1 MQIIEKYF
9 QELNPLQKER
19 FNRLEA
25 LYNHWNQ
32 MINVIS
38 RKDIRNLY
46 MHHVLHSLAIAKL
59 TTFEPGTTIID
70 AGTGG
75 GFPGI
80 PLAIMFPEVKFLLV
94 DSVAKKLMVVN
105 AVITSLGLQNCEVRN
120 NRIEDMR
127 DKADFIVSRAVTEL
141 SSLVKWV
148 RKNVKPEGNNALF
161 NGLMVLK
168 GGDLQQEISK
178 YEGRAT
184 VFNLSNFFE
193 ERFFEGKKLIHLP
206 LH

>member
-1 MQIIEKYF
+1 MQIIDKYF
-9 QELNPLQKER
+9 QGLSQVQAER
-19 FNRLEA
+19 FDMLEA

-46 MHHVLHSLAIAKL
+46 VHHVLHSLAIAKL
-59 TTFEPGTTIID
+59 TAFEPGTTIID

-75 GFPGI
+75 GFPGL
-80 PLAIMFPEVKFLLV
+80 PLAIMFPEVQFLLV

-141 SSLVKWV
+141 SALVKWV
-148 RKNVKPEGNNALF
+148 GKNVKPEGNNALA
-161 NGLMVLK
+161 NGLLVLK
-168 GGDLQQEISK
+168 GGDLKQEMAK
-178 YEGRAT
+178 YEGPAT
-184 VFNLSNFFE
+184 VINLSNFFE

-206 LH
+206 LQ

>member
-1 MQIIEKYF
+1 
-9 QELNPLQKER
+9 
-19 FNRLEA
+19 
-25 LYNHWNQ
+25 
-32 MINVIS
+32 
-38 RKDIRNLY
+38 
-46 MHHVLHSLAIAKL
+46 LAIAKL
-59 TTFEPGTTIID
+59 TAFEPGTTIID

-80 PLAIMFPEVKFLLV
+80 PLAIMFPEVHFLLV

-105 AVITSLGLQNCEVRN
+105 AVITSLGLENCEVRN

-141 SSLVKWV
+141 SSLVRWTG
-148 RKNVKPEGNNALF
+148 KNIKPEGINVLQ
-161 NGLMVLK
+161 NGLLVLK
-168 GGDLQQEISK
+168 GGDLKQEISR
-178 YEGRAT
+178 YEGMAT
-184 VFNLSNFFE
+184 VVNLRNFFE

>member
-1 MQIIEKYF
+1 MQIINKYF
-9 QELNPLQKER
+9 PGLGQLQQDQFAQLEPL
-19 FNRLEA
+19 
-25 LYNHWNQ
+25 YTHWNQ

-46 MHHVLHSLAIAKL
+46 VHHVLHSLAIAKFM
-59 TTFEPGTTIID
+59 TFESGTTIID

-80 PLAIMFPEVKFLLV
+80 PLAIMFPAANFLLV

-105 AVITSLGLQNCEVRN
+105 SVITSLGLQNCEVRN

-141 SSLVKWV
+141 SSLVEWV
-148 RKNVKPEGNNALF
+148 RKNIKSEGNNAMP
-161 NGLMVLK
+161 NGLLVLK
-168 GGDLQQEISK
+168 GGDLQQEISRYK
-178 YEGRAT
+178 GMAS
-184 VFNLSNFFE
+184 VFNLNNVFE
-193 ERFFEGKKLIHLP
+193 ERYFVGKKLIHLP
-206 LH
+206 VV